1 MPVKPS
7 SSTDEPTP
15 LRSRLTLGTTDG
27 RNQPFGHCLYGSIDA
42 SSTKGGDPTDASR
55 CRKLARRRLQPPDLR
70 RPMPPVLRQRV
81 VPVVQ
86 QHGSCNRVFHM
97 LIPAISALV
106 E

>member
-1 MPVKPS
+1 
-7 SSTDEPTP
+7 
-15 LRSRLTLGTTDG
+15 
-27 RNQPFGHCLYGSIDA
+27 
-42 SSTKGGDPTDASR
+42 
-55 CRKLARRRLQPPDLR
+55 
-70 RPMPPVLRQRV
+70 MPPVLRQRV